1 MFYSNKMYD
10 IANKLKSPVDRLEAL
25 QNMIVLENEDQSK
38 KHFTEYYKLSDSIQE
53 SNNTYKIS
61 LLPYDLKVIKPHSE
75 AKSGKGPDA

>member
-53 SNNTYKIS
+53 SNNTYKNQFAAIRFES
-61 LLPYDLKVIKPHSE
+61 DKT
-75 AKSGKGPDA
+75 A

>member
-1 MFYSNKMYD
+1 MYD

-53 SNNTYKIS
+53 SNNTKNQFAAIRFES
-61 LLPYDLKVIKPHSE
+61 DKT
-75 AKSGKGPDA
+75 A